1 MDARQKELIENLCKI
16 ILTDKD
22 FLDIDAGLSYINN
35 LSDDDFALVQKIKD
49 DNKNEI
55 HDLLFYLV
63 TQYIQVYKDSEQIK
77 KESLFAFYGEGNLNF
92 FRDEFKKAYI
102 AKKPEN
108 FPFLYTYIFDY
119 IQELSEHYRIFQ
131 NFYNVSTQ
139 EMKSSILKD
148 VEQTAT
154 EASDKAIRQSMQNA
168 VQTARKEISEIVK
181 EQTTVAKKEAEDA
194 KDQATVAKKE
204 AEDAKVQAT
213 VAKKEAGD
221 AKTQAKNAAK
231 DAAEN
236 AVSKEMNRVS
246 SKVSETSVTILGI
259 FAAIVLTA
267 ITGLL
272 YSSSVLESVNT
283 ANFPRLICIV
293 SFVGLV
299 CYHIIALLFRCIE
312 RITDKSQKMMDF
324 NKRDWIVTVI
334 LLFFVLGGAI
344 LQFFLPLDINISFN
358 LYKIL
363 MILLVVGLI
372 VINAII
378 ILVHYLEKIR
388 MANQNKKHKVD
399 NWRLTIFV
407 NILIVLSVIGLIYA
421 QYNGY
426 LSGSDSGST
435 TESRQELE
443 STTSIANETTTC
455 NSNNDIE
462 TNTVAN
468 STN

>member
-1 MDARQKELIENLCKI
+1 
-16 ILTDKD
+16 
-22 FLDIDAGLSYINN
+22 
-35 LSDDDFALVQKIKD
+35 
-49 DNKNEI
+49 
-55 HDLLFYLV
+55 
-63 TQYIQVYKDSEQIK
+63 
-77 KESLFAFYGEGNLNF
+77 
-92 FRDEFKKAYI
+92 
-102 AKKPEN
+102 
-108 FPFLYTYIFDY
+108 
-119 IQELSEHYRIFQ
+119 
-131 NFYNVSTQ
+131 
-139 EMKSSILKD
+139 MKSSILKD